1 MELRDAIYGRRATRS
16 FLKTAITR
24 TTIMSLI
31 DAAIQAPSAMND
43 QPWHFVAIR
52 NAALL
57 GDIAAAAKAYAL
69 KMSAENHHAARLHEV
84 LMLDDY
90 QIFYDA
96 PALVVISARAN
107 IWATEDAA
115 LAAQNLMLAAYD
127 AGLGSCWIGFAQ
139 GWLGTQEGRSA
150 IGLPDEYVPIA
161 PIVVGYPS
169 APVPSVPRRPAR
181 VIWLD

>member
-69 KMSAENHHAARLHEV
+69 KMSAENHHAARLHDV

-96 PALVVISARAN
+96 PALVVISA
-107 IWATEDAA
+107 IEAT
-115 LAAQNLMLAAYD
+115 LNVTVYHSHNLN
-127 AGLGSCWIGFAQ
+127 
-139 GWLGTQEGRSA
+139 
-150 IGLPDEYVPIA
+150 P
-161 PIVVGYPS
+161 
-169 APVPSVPRRPAR
+169 
-181 VIWLD
+181 